1 MKSQSPTPLARFASR
16 YAGIAFALD
25 LTLVVFSSLLATFL
39 RSRFDDSFIDSP
51 RLLTLRLIGYSAT
64 WLGGLYLTSTWARSN
79 FIPGR
84 DSIKSIVEA
93 SWRVTIVVFAILYMI
108 KMPISRIWVGTMLV
122 TTALFLVVGRLTYQ
136 EFLLTKHKRLKNI
149 SVLVI
154 CKRDEFS
161 FTKGE
166 LEKVPGDNTYKYYRI
181 SPPDKMPSERWMK
194 STKETISK
202 KGIDILLVGFG
213 ALSESADLVSL
224 KDENTHRVT
233 DLYIVSRFSPAF
245 GRIVPGE
252 STSLLKI
259 RDPRILDSGKFIKR
273 LIDVILGSMFFL
285 FSLPVMLF
293 AALAIKLTSNGPI
306 FYIDDRVGQE
316 GKPFLFPKFR
326 TMYPDSAD
334 IRLDILGRPD
344 SKMPERYKKD
354 PRITPIGRFLRRWSI
369 DELPQ
374 LWCVVIGTMSLVGP
388 RPILFQEMPQ
398 VLNHQQLRFIA
409 KPGLTGL
416 WQVSGRKLTT
426 WDERMSGDLAYIQD
440 WSLANDFALI
450 VKTIGT
456 LFTGKGSL

>member
-1 MKSQSPTPLARFASR
+1 MESQPPTPLARVAGR

-25 LTLVVFSSLLATFL
+25 LTLVIFSSLLATFL
-39 RSRFDDSFIDSP
+39 RSRFDNSFIDSP
-51 RLLTLRLIGYSAT
+51 RLLALRLMGYSAI
-64 WLGGLYLTSTWARSN
+64 WLGGLYLNSAWTKSN
-79 FIPGR
+79 FLPGR
-84 DSIKSIVEA
+84 DSIKSIAEA
-93 SWRVTIVVFAILYMI
+93 SWRVAVLIFAILYLI
-108 KMPISRIWVGTMLV
+108 KMPISRIWVGTMLL
-122 TTALFLVVGRLTYQ
+122 TTASILVVGRLIYQ
-136 EFLLTKHKRLKNI
+136 EFLKTKYKNSKNI
-149 SVLVI
+149 NVLVI

-166 LEKVPGDNTYKYYRI
+166 LDKVPDYKTYRYYRI
-181 SPPDKMPSERWMK
+181 SPTENIPSERWLK
-194 STKETISK
+194 SINETISK
-202 KGIDILLVGFG
+202 KEIDILLIGFG
-213 ALSESADLVSL
+213 ALSKSIDLVSL
-224 KDENTHRVT
+224 KDENTSRVT
-233 DLYIVSRFSPAF
+233 DVYIVSRFLPILS
-245 GRIVPGE
+245 RIIPGE
-252 STSLLKI
+252 SISLLKI
-259 RDPRILDSGKFIKR
+259 RDPMILDSGRFIKR
-273 LIDVILGSMFFL
+273 LIDLILGSLLFL
-285 FSLPVMLF
+285 LSLPVMLF
-293 AALAIKLTSNGPI
+293 AALAIKLTSKGPI

-344 SKMPERYKKD
+344 SKMPDRYKKD

-369 DELPQ
+369 DEFPQ
-374 LWCVVIGTMSLVGP
+374 LWCVIIGTMSLVGP

-426 WDERMSGDLAYIQD
+426 WEERMSGDLAYIQD

-450 VKTIGT
+450 VRTIGP